1 MSFCLQLSRT
11 LARTLIRNLLYSGQI
26 FKILREILD
35 LYQMYGMLPYYY
47 KYQTLSNSD
56 QQPSG
61 GHHTHAIMHLL
72 SLHEQCAGTKQ
83 SIAL

>member
-1 MSFCLQLSRT
+1 MSFCLQLSST

-26 FKILREILD
+26 FKILRETLD

-61 GHHTHAIMHLL
+61 GHHILMQLCISCPYMSSVQAP
-72 SLHEQCAGTKQ
+72 SSQ
-83 SIAL
+83 